1 MNALRKEYPLW
12 IIAEP
17 VSQCSFKF
25 QNAVID
31 GGGIKR
37 E

>member
-1 MNALRKEYPLW
+1 MNSLNSLNSLT
-12 IIAEP
+12 EP

-25 QNAVID
+25 QNPVID